1 MSDAEHSNRH
11 FVIAQ
16 DLATLKEQVKNID
29 KRLDRIEKKLHGLFN
44 NPHNPGTI
52 NNNTRLL
59 TKRNIVIGGGAGTLY
74 AIVEIVRA
82 IFGA

>member
-1 MSDAEHSNRH
+1 MDAEHSNRH
-11 FVIAQ
+11 FIIVQ
-16 DLATLKEQVKNID
+16 DLATLKEQVKGID
-29 KRLDRIEKKLHGLFN
+29 KRIDGMDKKINSLSG
-44 NPHNPGTI
+44 NPHNPGNP

-59 TKRNIVIGGGAGTLY
+59 SKRNVVVVGGASTLY